1 MRAPIAGL
9 LGRPARAKQLPARE
23 RERKKKYQFR
33 GFSIDEIKFQAFE
46 ILFFLFHAG
55 ILQSILAWIF
65 HILGFHCCCLLK
77 RARLLIFALTNPFC
91 SVASPLLLKR
101 AVTSALYKKHLFVVN
116 GNGNDGGNNRARDT
130 REIFKLCPVRKAAR
144 RSIDRS
150 FDRRG
155 GKEKLEKRGR
165 FVDADQSW
173 WNTSCCCSR
182 DRYQPTMLHA
192 TITRKSVV
200 WNQPSF
206 PTTIVNRNI

>member
-33 GFSIDEIKFQAFE
+33 GFLIDAIKFQAFE

-65 HILGFHCCCLLK
+65 HILGFHCCNSCCLLK
-77 RARLLIFALTNPFC
+77 RARLLIFALTNLFC

-101 AVTSALYKKHLFVVN
+101 AITSALYKKHLFVVN

-130 REIFKLCPVRKAAR
+130 REIFKLCPVRCSKS
-144 RSIDRS
+144 RSTIDRS
-150 FDRRG
+150 IVRSPRRKRKIGETRPVCRRG
-155 GKEKLEKRGR
+155 SILMKHELLLLER
-165 FVDADQSW
+165 
-173 WNTSCCCSR
+173 
-182 DRYQPTMLHA
+182 
-192 TITRKSVV
+192 
-200 WNQPSF
+200 
-206 PTTIVNRNI
+206 